1 MDAPLPIPSYGWEH
15 PGAIPGVLLTG
26 WHSEPCSW
34 LLLGSLSCPTTV
46 LPITP
51 PIPNL
56 LQEEASGKAPN
67 TARGRLNPLDF
78 GEVLHHLKASSQS
91 PAWLDPKRGGQRK
104 PKHNHRGTNPNSSPF
119 LQRLTRSETPR
130 VTLSPRQ
137 GQTAFSPRPQ
147 QRGASP
153 GLGAPSPAWEGNPG
167 PEGLGEL
174 GLCLWAAAHP
184 TEEPAWH
191 HGHIPLLPR
200 LAVSA
205 TGEIQHILLIFFHT
219 RCTPQRFLKS
229 Y

>member
-1 MDAPLPIPSYGWEH
+1 MGSAAGWPGSQRCPSMDAPLPIPGHGWEH

-56 LQEEASGKAPN
+56 LQEAASEKAPN
-67 TARGRLNPLDF
+67 TAQGRLNPLDF
-78 GEVLHHLKASSQS
+78 GDVLHHLKASSQS

-104 PKHNHRGTNPNSSPF
+104 PKHSHRGTNPNSSPF

-147 QRGASP
+147 Q
-153 GLGAPSPAWEGNPG
+153 
-167 PEGLGEL
+167 
-174 GLCLWAAAHP
+174 
-184 TEEPAWH
+184 
-191 HGHIPLLPR
+191 
-200 LAVSA
+200 
-205 TGEIQHILLIFFHT
+205 
-219 RCTPQRFLKS
+219 
-229 Y
+229 